1 MSVEGKAGS
10 MRGIAWTFWVVVAL
24 FSGPSSV
31 LASDPPPL
39 DPSLIHEY
47 RVDLTTVGN
56 QIDERLQ
63 AILMPLLDDRGS
75 DKNQR
80 EILRAIH
87 LLSARYKTN
96 LRWILLVGRKFE
108 YFYPPTPVKGYYE
121 DWSRFRRTVRQPRGD
136 TNRYQA
142 SRNMKAVAYRA
153 KRMAPAGI
161 TESESEIGTRES
173 MWKDFHEPQG
183 ITELGEVFRG
193 APSRI
198 NLVRGPKRNYFRS
211 VLIAEPIAK
220 NKVFKKFARTGVT
233 LPLCIFCDVV
243 VEYKYSRSH
252 DYPSRKR

>member
-24 FSGPSSV
+24 FSGPSSAV
-31 LASDPPPL
+31 AKDPPL
-39 DPSLIHEY
+39 DSSLLHAY
-47 RVDLTTVGN
+47 WLDSTTVGN
-56 QIDERLQ
+56 QITERLQ

-75 DKNQR
+75 EKNQK
-80 EILRAIH
+80 EILREIGA
-87 LLSARYKTN
+87 LSMSYTTKM
-96 LRWILLVGRKFE
+96 RWVLLVGQKFE
-108 YFYPPTPVKGYYE
+108 YFHPPLPAKWHYD
-121 DWSRFRRTVRQPRGD
+121 DWSPFLRTVRQPRGD
-136 TNRYQA
+136 ANRYQA
-142 SRNMKAVAYRA
+142 SRSMKAIAYRP
-153 KRMAPAGI
+153 KRFGAAGI
-161 TESESEIGTRES
+161 TESESEIETPES

-183 ITELGEVFRG
+183 ITELGEVVRG

-243 VEYKYSRSH
+243 VEYKYSRSY